1 MHTSISIIIRDW
13 NYACFEILFEWSEYR
28 GGLNNLALYRPFKSY
43 FEASTIQIMDNNA
56 NTRTHTDHNTNT
68 KQ

>member
-1 MHTSISIIIRDW
+1 MLDLKYYL
-13 NYACFEILFEWSEYR
+13 NEWSEYR
-28 GGLNNLALYRPFKSY
+28 GGLDNLALFRPFKSY

-56 NTRTHTDHNTNT
+56 NTRMNIDHNTNT